1 MFSKTEG
8 GIIVTPAALNHR
20 DGLLC
25 SYPYDPHSLGRTC
38 SPPGV
43 NWPTCVPGCAVP
55 GGRCNWCD
63 EPNCQ
68 YYGGCAFR
76 REQLQD
82 MLRDFKRRK
91 QPDRGY
97 NELIVGT
104 EHFLSTLPSGVEAFF
119 YLKTP
124 RCQGSGCEQKARAG
138 RATFAA
144 DYSLGPG
151 EAPLL
156 SFDPGNWEAPF
167 AVPEE

>member
-1 MFSKTEG
+1 MPPAGVAKLS
-8 GIIVTPAALNHR
+8 IAALKR
-20 DGLLC
+20 TISRAGLSTDGLIERRELEAEATRALQILEERWR
-25 SYPYDPHSLGRTC
+25 D
-38 SPPGV
+38 
-43 NWPTCVPGCAVP
+43 
-55 GGRCNWCD
+55 
-63 EPNCQ
+63 
-68 YYGGCAFR
+68 YGGCAFR

>member
-1 MFSKTEG
+1 MPAPAGVAKLS
-8 GIIVTPAALNHR
+8 IAALKR
-20 DGLLC
+20 TISRAGLSTDGLIERRELEAEATRALQILEERWRE
-25 SYPYDPHSLGRTC
+25 SSDDEE
-38 SPPGV
+38 SPPQSK
-43 NWPTCVPGCAVP
+43 PKT
-55 GGRCNWCD
+55 
-63 EPNCQ
+63 
-68 YYGGCAFR
+68 
-76 REQLQD
+76 
-82 MLRDFKRRK
+82 KISRK
-91 QPDRGY
+91 TKSQKPRGSDRGY

-104 EHFLSTLPSGVEAFF
+104 EHFLSTLPGGVEAFF

-138 RATFAA
+138 RATFAS

>member
-1 MFSKTEG
+1 M
-8 GIIVTPAALNHR
+8 
-20 DGLLC
+20 
-25 SYPYDPHSLGRTC
+25 
-38 SPPGV
+38 
-43 NWPTCVPGCAVP
+43 P

-104 EHFLSTLPSGVEAFF
+104 EHFLSTLPGGVEAFF

-138 RATFAA
+138 RATFAS

>member
-1 MFSKTEG
+1 MRQMTSATTKK
-8 GIIVTPAALNHR
+8 A
-20 DGLLC
+20 
-25 SYPYDPHSLGRTC
+25 
-38 SPPGV
+38 
-43 NWPTCVPGCAVP
+43 
-55 GGRCNWCD
+55 
-63 EPNCQ
+63 
-68 YYGGCAFR
+68 
-76 REQLQD
+76 QD

-104 EHFLSTLPSGVEAFF
+104 EHFLSTLPGGVEAFF

-167 AVPEE
+167 AVPGE

>member
-1 MFSKTEG
+1 
-8 GIIVTPAALNHR
+8 
-20 DGLLC
+20 
-25 SYPYDPHSLGRTC
+25 
-38 SPPGV
+38 
-43 NWPTCVPGCAVP
+43 
-55 GGRCNWCD
+55 
-63 EPNCQ
+63 
-68 YYGGCAFR
+68 
-76 REQLQD
+76 